1 MEQVV
6 EEPELN
12 EEKSQ
17 EQLDYEKYSTQYNKL
32 MKEQEEIK
40 SVLDKNKILVE
51 RTRGILLYLK
61 DKLGIE

>member
-32 MKEQEEIK
+32 MKDFPEFKEVLK
-40 SVLDKNKILVE
+40 SMSLIQNEKRSEFILDQIIL
-51 RTRGILLYLK
+51 
-61 DKLGIE
+61 

>member
-40 SVLDKNKILVE
+40 SVLDKNKIVVE